1 MAQRKFIT
9 PEFRGSF
16 VAIDKPKRVKGDDT
30 SEPKFQVL
38 AAFDK
43 DDEDTH
49 AELQAMVEA
58 AAIDKWGKVP
68 PKFKSPIKDGD
79 DEEYDNLKGKW
90 TLNLTNTKRPG
101 VVDADVDPIMDMDEI
116 YSGAWYR
123 ASIRCYAWE
132 HPTGGK
138 GASFSLDNLMKIRD
152 DERFDGATSAE
163 DDFADFK
170 KGGVTKKAGKAAKTE
185 AEEDEDDLLG

>member
-1 MAQRKFIT
+1 MAKEKFIT

-16 VAIDKPKRVKGDDT
+16 VAIDKPKRVKGDDVG
-30 SEPKFQVL
+30 EPKFQVL
-38 AAFDK
+38 ASWDK
-43 DDEDTH
+43 SDTATH
-49 AELQAMVEA
+49 DKLQALVTA
-58 AAIDKWGKVP
+58 AAEDKWGKVP
-68 PKFKSPIKDGD
+68 AKLKNPIKDGD
-79 DEEYDNLKGKW
+79 EEEYENLKGKF

-101 VVDADVDPIMDMDEI
+101 VVDDNVDPIMDMDEI

-123 ASIRCYAWE
+123 ASVRAYAWE

-138 GASFSLDNLMKIRD
+138 GVSFSLDNLMKIKD

-170 KGGVTKKAGKAAKTE
+170 KGGVTKSDSS
-185 AEEDEDDLLG
+185 EDDDLLG